1 MKPISEKELVQIIAN
16 NNKLVELIKTIKEID
31 KQRNGFVTT
40 TELDDILKI
49 LYKTELENRDL
60 MPIMKKYA
68 SI

>member
-1 MKPISEKELVQIIAN
+1 MQIISRD
-16 NNKLVELIKTIKEID
+16 NKLVEIIRTIKEID

-49 LYKTELENRDL
+49 KYREELHDRDL
-60 MPIMKKYA
+60 KPIMKKYA